1 MRFSYRDS
9 AAERRGV
16 HPWLLHDDRERPRTA
31 VAALQHII
39 ADSDNTG
46 GVNYDESVC
55 AACGDAESSEESA
68 DAAYGWAQDDGEGP
82 AQAGEGDVHDGSNAI
97 IKSGGEVCS
106 SPRWSHAAKALA
118 MARRQRS
125 ALRSKLQQRLELDV
139 SEGIDNIRVEE
150 PGIVSGVAGDAE
162 SLEGAAAVSV
172 GGTGI
177 GDTGVAS
184 QAANGAAGES
194 TGEPEQR
201 ETLVVSTPPRVAK
214 IGEQKTPRPGNGA
227 RKRARKTMER
237 AAAWKTAQAEE
248 VG

>member
-1 MRFSYRDS
+1 M
-9 AAERRGV
+9 
-16 HPWLLHDDRERPRTA
+16 T
-31 VAALQHII
+31 
-39 ADSDNTG
+39 
-46 GVNYDESVC
+46 SV
-55 AACGDAESSEESA
+55 
-68 DAAYGWAQDDGEGP
+68 GET
-82 AQAGEGDVHDGSNAI
+82 
-97 IKSGGEVCS
+97 CS
-106 SPRWSHAAKALA
+106 SPRWRKSGLVQAK
-118 MARRQRS
+118 ARRQRS
-125 ALRSKLQQRLELDV
+125 DLRSKLQQRLELDV

-201 ETLVVSTPPRVAK
+201 ETLVVSTPPRVAR